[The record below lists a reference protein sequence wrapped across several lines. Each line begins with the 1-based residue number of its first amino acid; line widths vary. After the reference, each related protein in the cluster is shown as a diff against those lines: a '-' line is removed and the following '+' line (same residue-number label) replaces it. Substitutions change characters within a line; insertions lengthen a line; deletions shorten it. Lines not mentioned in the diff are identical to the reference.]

1 MQAMIT
7 NSFVS
12 DTLGVNNDLEICTHC
27 EEMVDWFLATT
38 TSYQLIILFCNQSPN
53 KFMASNILFYDN
65 LQHTDLLQRFV
76 ICNIRK
82 LIQLLHISY
91 LNMQL

>member
-53 KFMASNILFYDN
+53 KFMASNMLFMIICNTQIYCK
-65 LQHTDLLQRFV
+65 DLLFA
-76 ICNIRK
+76 
-82 LIQLLHISY
+82 ISG
-91 LNMQL
+91 N